1 MKKFALHFVAILG
14 ALSSIVTLISFTLD
28 KEITGGESVWV
39 PICVGIGI
47 LTISVLYALY
57 QSHPKKS
64 VELDIT
70 PNLKLTIQQA
80 NLLNQKGIIV
90 IGFNEYFDTHVGDG
104 IVSEKTLHGIF
115 INTYFKDHLSDLDRA
130 IKESLMRQNIQPIQ
144 QNCPR
149 RHPAGKTDKYELGTC
164 ALVHD
169 GGKKYILVA
178 LTHFDQ
184 YDKAFLTRAEFNDVF
199 GKLMSFIETHAQ
211 DTPVHMPILGTG
223 LARLNRLESRM
234 LHFIIDSLDFLH
246 AKPVVGG
253 LFIDILSLKK
263 AKVNLNDVEEH
274 FKNGIKETT

>member
-14 ALSSIVTLISFTLD
+14 TLSSIATLISFTLD

-115 INTYFKDHLSDLDRA
+115 INTYF
-130 IKESLMRQNIQPIQ
+130 IP
-144 QNCPR
+144 P
-149 RHPAGKTDKYELGTC
+149 HP
-164 ALVHD
+164 
-169 GGKKYILVA
+169 
-178 LTHFDQ
+178 
-184 YDKAFLTRAEFNDVF
+184 FL
-199 GKLMSFIETHAQ
+199 LQ
-211 DTPVHMPILGTG
+211 L
-223 LARLNRLESRM
+223 
-234 LHFIIDSLDFLH
+234 
-246 AKPVVGG
+246 
-253 LFIDILSLKK
+253 
-263 AKVNLNDVEEH
+263 
-274 FKNGIKETT
+274 